1 MIYFVKGKGR
11 NSQVSKIKRE
21 PIRDQIRERILERIL
36 DGTFPPGHRL
46 RETELV
52 QEFGTSQSPV
62 REALRQLEGL
72 HYVETSP
79 FRGTRVREIST
90 AEMSEAYLLRGLLE
104 QAAVEL
110 ACEDGEKD
118 WTDLRTIALGTVD
131 AAARGDREAY
141 SARDAEFHRFI
152 AESPGVSLIE
162 RIWDLLSFATRARLV
177 LRTRKLSLTDLG
189 NQHLAI
195 VDALEKGDGK
205 KAGELL
211 RAHTEGVRKIL
222 KAQEPSHAPV
232 TSAAAERSS
241 GKSDAA

>member
-1 MIYFVKGKGR
+1 M
-11 NSQVSKIKRE
+11 SKIKRE
-21 PIRDQIRERILERIL
+21 PIRDQIREHILERIL
-36 DGTFPPGHRL
+36 DGTFPPGYRL

-62 REALRQLEGL
+62 REALRELEGL

-79 FRGTRVREIST
+79 FRGTRVRHVST

-104 QAAVEL
+104 QAAIEL
-110 ACEDGEKD
+110 ACDHQEKD
-118 WTDLRTIALGTVD
+118 WAELRKIALDAMD
-131 AAARGDREAY
+131 AANRGDRATY

-177 LRTRKLSLTDLG
+177 LRTWKLSLTELG
-189 NQHLAI
+189 KQHLAI
-195 VDALEKGDGK
+195 VDALENGDGK

-211 RAHTEGVRKIL
+211 RAHAEGVRALIRT
-222 KAQEPSHAPV
+222 QEGSQPSVPLEPAKQE
-232 TSAAAERSS
+232 SAR
-241 GKSDAA
+241 

>member
-1 MIYFVKGKGR
+1 M
-11 NSQVSKIKRE
+11 SKIKRE
-21 PIRDQIRERILERIL
+21 PIRDQIREHILERIL
-36 DGTFPPGHRL
+36 DGTFPPGYRL

-52 QEFGTSQSPV
+52 QEFGTSQSPI
-62 REALRQLEGL
+62 REALRELEGL

-79 FRGTRVREIST
+79 FRGTRVRQVST

-110 ACEDGEKD
+110 ACEKQEKD
-118 WTDLRTIALGTVD
+118 WADLRKIALSTMD
-131 AAARGDREAY
+131 AASRGDREAY

-152 AESPGVSLIE
+152 AESPCVSLIE

-177 LRTRKLSLTDLG
+177 LRTWKLSLTDLG
-189 NQHLAI
+189 KQHMAI
-195 VDALEKGDGK
+195 VDALENGDGK

-211 RAHTEGVRKIL
+211 RAHAEGVRML
-222 KAQEPSHAPV
+222 VRTQELSQAPV
-232 TSAAAERSS
+232 SLKPTKEESR